1 MKYLTFTCLFMAS
14 LLLFFSFTV
23 KANTNCVSC
32 HQQAV
37 SNWQQSDHA
46 KAMDVAAANTVL
58 GDFSGTAVAHYTQQA
73 RFYQKGQ
80 DFWINFTEADS
91 TTDYQVKYTFG
102 HYPLQQYL
110 IEGSAGK
117 LQVFPFAWDSR
128 SKEEGGQRWYP
139 MYSQE
144 DIQPADRLHWRQPLQ
159 NWNGMC
165 ADCHSDG
172 LTRNYSVETK
182 QFDTTWDNINVGC
195 QSCHGEMTHHADT
208 ASSASQ
214 LTGQSSHGKLALSS
228 DEQKAIGQWLL
239 DDGAKIASWHGE
251 PRDNQFMETCFACH
265 SLRSPI
271 TDGIDPNAAFLDQF
285 VPSLLAPPMY
295 HADGQIKEEVYV
307 YGSFLQSKMYAA
319 GVNCLDCH
327 DKHTMKIKV
336 QGNGL
341 CLQCHSSEVYQQQ
354 SHLRHDVSSTAG
366 QCVSCHMPETT
377 YMGVD
382 ARRDHSFKVPR
393 PDLSAKYDTPNVC
406 TGCHE
411 MQSSNWAA
419 DIINQWRQGD
429 ALPDTSQDDFLALMH
444 NGTLPVA
451 RHFALINNT
460 ELSVIVRAS
469 AIAMLPNS
477 VAQLSDNDVKGWVQS
492 EHDLIRLA
500 VAGIGNMLP
509 VPERLKS
516 YQTLLEDRFKAVR
529 LRAANHLLDAG
540 LNNNAAFKP
549 ALELLLKFNEVSMWR
564 GESALNQSMVYLQL
578 GRTKEALN
586 SLQHGI
592 DVDPFFAP
600 NYVNLAD
607 VYRQA
612 GQVENERMTLN
623 AGLKANPTSAVM
635 HYAHGMYLF
644 RAQRKPDSI
653 EAFRRAVKLAP
664 DNVQYVY
671 VYFLVLDGVGQ
682 TDKALREL
690 KLALGRYHYH
700 PQLRQLGV
708 NFAQKMNDAKAL
720 MYFQKA
726 K

>member
-46 KAMDVAAANTVL
+46 KAMDVVAANTVL

-117 LQVFPFAWDSR
+117 LQVFPFAWDAR

-228 DEQKAIGQWLL
+228 DEQKAIGRWLL

-251 PRDNQFMETCFACH
+251 SRDNQFMETCFACH

-341 CLQCHSSEVYQQQ
+341 CLQCHSNEVYQQQ

-500 VAGIGNMLP
+500 VAGIGNMLS

-635 HYAHGMYLF
+635 HYAHGMYLI